1 MRSYK
6 IEAAPPNSAGT
17 GGTGGTGGQG
27 VGQRGKGRQ
36 ENTDITTQ
44 IIENTK
50 TGRFGVFGN

>member
-6 IEAAPPNSAGT
+6 IEAAPPNSA
-17 GGTGGTGGQG
+17 GTGGTGGQG